1 MRGMEL
7 TQTPRPARRW
17 LALTWKLMMGI
28 AVLAAIYV
36 GLTR

>member
-1 MRGMEL
+1 MEL
-7 TQTPRPARRW
+7 NQLPRPAARW
-17 LALTWKLMMGI
+17 LSLTWKLMMGI